1 MALLLNLGSKFL
13 LKNLKN
19 KQLKRQSDPEGLC
32 HKSRQNGVSVPGNI
46 VHELFFKIAPP
57 ALHISTTSR
66 LYNNKVASETRFKN
80 TNITLN

>member
-13 LKNLKN
+13 LKNLKNKQTKN

-57 ALHISTTSR
+57 ALHISTTS
-66 LYNNKVASETRFKN
+66 LYNNKYCFGNKIQEY
-80 TNITLN
+80 